1 PHLHDRRGSESAAQA
16 RGQVRKLR
24 PAFFF
29 SSRRRHTR
37 LQGDWSSDV
46 CSSDLAVHD
55 PDALAGLS
63 SMVAQM
69 LDEGTKTRTSTQIAQ
84 QIEFI
89 GGEMAFAGTEDF
101 TTGTLRVLRK
111 DEIGRA
117 SCRERV

>member
-55 PDALAGLS
+55 HVLPAGAPGKGPAEALSRASNAQALVLWLRPPDVAALASPPPQPAAVYMSGL
-63 SMVAQM
+63 M
-69 LDEGTKTRTSTQIAQ
+69 
-84 QIEFI
+84 
-89 GGEMAFAGTEDF
+89 GGME
-101 TTGTLRVLRK
+101 
-111 DEIGRA
+111 
-117 SCRERV
+117 S